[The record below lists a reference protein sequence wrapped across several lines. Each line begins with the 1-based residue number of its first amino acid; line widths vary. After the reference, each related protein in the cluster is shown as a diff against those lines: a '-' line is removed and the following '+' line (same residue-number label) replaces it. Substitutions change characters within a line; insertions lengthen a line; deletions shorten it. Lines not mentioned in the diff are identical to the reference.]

1 MQFHPKPIIY
11 GMEALA
17 LTEPEKKFFA
27 KAKPF
32 GFILFARNIKST
44 EQVCDL
50 VKELADYSPFAE
62 ALVFI
67 DQEGGRV
74 ARLRP
79 PLMSEY
85 PSGEFFGKIYQQ
97 DKAKGLEAIRLAA
110 KSLAGDLRRFGIGA
124 NCAPVCDVG
133 AAETH
138 AVIGD
143 RAFGQTA
150 ESVTALAGAQAE
162 GLLQAGV
169 YPVIKHIPGHGRA
182 TADSHETLPKV
193 SAPKAEL
200 QAKDFVPFKALAGQ
214 LFAMT
219 AHILFEDL
227 DKQNPVTLSKPII
240 DEVIR
245 GEIGFKN
252 LLMSDDLSM
261 KALQGDF
268 GERTSRALQAGCD
281 LILHCNGDMAEMQE
295 IDSALGD
302 MEDSRLALFA
312 NRAMDM
318 QVPLQADAWNAEW
331 LDFKRQ
337 L

>member
-1 MQFHPKPIIY
+1 MP
-11 GMEALA
+11 
-17 LTEPEKKFFA
+17 
-27 KAKPF
+27 
-32 GFILFARNIKST
+32 
-44 EQVCDL
+44 
-50 VKELADYSPFAE
+50 E

-79 PLMSEY
+79 PLMQEY
-85 PSGEFFGKIYQQ
+85 PSGQFFGEIYQQ
-97 DKAKGLEAIRLAA
+97 DKAKGIEAIRLAA
-110 KSLAGDLRRFGIGA
+110 RSLAGDLRRFGIQA

-133 AAETH
+133 TAETH

-143 RAFGQTA
+143 RSFGTTA
-150 ESVTALAGAQAE
+150 QSVSALAASQAE

-193 SAPKAEL
+193 TAKKATL

-219 AHILFEDL
+219 AHILFDDL
-227 DKQNPVTLSKPII
+227 DKENPVTLSKPII
-240 DEVIR
+240 DDIIR

-268 GERTSRALQAGCD
+268 ATRAERAMAAGCD
-281 LILHCNGDMAEMQE
+281 LVLHCNGDMAEMQAV
-295 IDSALGD
+295 DSALSD
-302 MEDSRLALFA
+302 MDDSGLALFA
-312 NRAMDM
+312 NRAKDM
-318 QVPLQADAWNAEW
+318 QVPLNADAWNREW
-331 LDFKRQ
+331 QDFKER